1 MNIQFVRLEQ
11 DVCELVNQMALAAR
25 RTVSDLVNE
34 IVREHLRKTGQLP
47 AEGAVSRGGS

>member
-11 DVCELVNQMALAAR
+11 DVCETINQMALQAR

-34 IVREHLRKTGQLP
+34 IVREHLKKAECP
-47 AEGAVSRGGS
+47 PKEGAVRSS